1 MLPLKIDFR
10 IHLRII
16 VLIHPR
22 PTHAITQLAVT
33 LGGSFIIPG
42 LEAKRL
48 HLPQITIIQ
57 VLLHAGRSLTIIL
70 VKENRSTR
78 VYLLK
83 R

>member
-1 MLPLKIDFR
+1 MQ
-10 IHLRII
+10 LRINSN
-16 VLIHPR
+16 
-22 PTHAITQLAVT
+22 TE
-33 LGGSFIIPG
+33 SFIIPG

-48 HLPQITIIQ
+48 HLPQMMIIQ
-57 VLLHAGRSLTIIL
+57 VLLYTERSLIIIL

>member
-1 MLPLKIDFR
+1 MQ
-10 IHLRII
+10 LRINSN
-16 VLIHPR
+16 
-22 PTHAITQLAVT
+22 TEY
-33 LGGSFIIPG
+33 FIIPG

-48 HLPQITIIQ
+48 HLPQMMIIQ
-57 VLLHAGRSLTIIL
+57 VLIYTERSLIIIL